1 MSLKKKRSARS
12 LAKSKLIDFIKNL
25 SYTFVSNILSMII
38 SAVLILVIPKLVGVE
53 SYGYYQ
59 LYLFYTNYVGVLYF
73 GWCDGIYL
81 RLGGKYYDGLDK
93 PLYSTQFRLL
103 GLMEIIIYVCI
114 FLGSLMFIN
123 DVNKHFVI
131 GAVCLAAVGM
141 CLRWFI
147 TFILQPTARI
157 KEYAIVTISEKIL
170 FVILAMFLMAV
181 GYRDHKLILAADVL
195 SKYVS
200 LGIGIWYCRDIV
212 FSKTV
217 PIRTA
222 IPEIKE
228 NMSAGIKLML
238 ASLSSMLIIGVVR
251 FGVENHWDIATF
263 GKVSL
268 TLSLS
273 NMVMTA
279 INAIAVVMYPMLRRT
294 NEDSLPKIY
303 GIMRVLLMGIIF
315 GGIVLYYPAYKILSL
330 WLPQYAASLRYAAIL
345 LPMCAYE
352 SKMSML
358 VNTYYKTL
366 RLENLLMKCNMA
378 ALGLSVILTL
388 VSTLVLNSVTAAI
401 ISILIVLIFRCV
413 LSEIIL
419 STKMPIKVIKDI
431 VIELIMT
438 VAFIIC
444 NWFFGVWGMLAYFIC
459 YLIYISL
466 KRNDIKETLTFIKSM
481 R

>member
-1 MSLKKKRSARS
+1 M
-12 LAKSKLIDFIKNL
+12 AKSKLIDFIKNL
-25 SYTFVSNILSMII
+25 SYTFVSNILSLII

-53 SYGYYQ
+53 TYGYYQ
-59 LYLFYTNYVGVLYF
+59 LYLFYMNYVGVLYF

-81 RLGGKYYDGLDK
+81 RLGGKYYKDLDK

-103 GLMEIIIYVCI
+103 GLMEIIIYLCI
-114 FLGSLMFIN
+114 FLGSLVLVKDI
-123 DVNKHFVI
+123 NKHFVI
-131 GAVCLAAVGM
+131 GAVCVAAVGM

-157 KEYAIVTISEKIL
+157 KEYAIVTISEKLL
-170 FVILAMFLMAV
+170 FVVLTLALMAI
-181 GYRDHKLILAADVL
+181 GYRDYKLILLADVV

-212 FSKTV
+212 FSKSV
-217 PIRTA
+217 PIKSA
-222 IPEIKE
+222 VLEIKE

-294 NEDSLPKIY
+294 NESSLPKIY
-303 GIMRVLLMGIIF
+303 EIMRVLLMGIIF
-315 GGIVLYYPAYKILSL
+315 GGIIFYYPAQKILTL
-330 WLPQYAASLRYAAIL
+330 WLPQYAESLRYAAIL
-345 LPMCAYE
+345 LPICVYE
-352 SKMSML
+352 SKVSIII
-358 VNTYYKTL
+358 NTYFNTL

-378 ALGLSVILTL
+378 ALALSVILTL

-401 ISILIVLIFRCV
+401 VSILIVLIFRCI
-413 LSEIIL
+413 LSEMIL
-419 STKMPIKVIKDI
+419 STKFPIKVVKDI
-431 VIELIMT
+431 IIELVMT
-438 VAFIIC
+438 LAFIIC
-444 NWFFGVWGMLAYFIC
+444 NWYFGFIGMLMYAVCYVI
-459 YLIYISL
+459 YLIIKHKDILKSL
-466 KRNDIKETLTFIKSM
+466 NFIKSM

>member
-1 MSLKKKRSARS
+1 M
-12 LAKSKLIDFIKNL
+12 AKSKLIDFIKNL
-25 SYTFVSNILSMII
+25 SYTFVSNILSLII
-38 SAVLILVIPKLVGVE
+38 STVLILVIPKLVGVE
-53 SYGYYQ
+53 TYGYYQ

-81 RLGGKYYDGLDK
+81 RLGGKYYKDIDK

-103 GLMEIIIYVCI
+103 GLMEIMIYLCI
-114 FLGSLMFIN
+114 FLGSLVFVKDI
-123 DVNKHFVI
+123 NKHFVI
-131 GAVCLAAVGM
+131 GAVCVVAVGM

-157 KEYAIVTISEKIL
+157 KEYAIVTISEKLL
-170 FVILAMFLMAV
+170 FAVLTLALMAI
-181 GYRDHKLILAADVL
+181 GYRDYKLILLADVV

-212 FSKTV
+212 FSKSV
-217 PIRTA
+217 PIKSA
-222 IPEIKE
+222 VLEIKE

-294 NEDSLPKIY
+294 NESSLPKIY
-303 GIMRVLLMGIIF
+303 EIMRVLLMGIIF
-315 GGIVLYYPAYKILSL
+315 GGIIFYYPAQKILTL
-330 WLPQYAASLRYAAIL
+330 WLPQYAESLRYAAIL
-345 LPMCAYE
+345 LPICVYE
-352 SKMSML
+352 SKVSIII
-358 VNTYYKTL
+358 NTYFNTL
-366 RLENLLMKCNMA
+366 RLENLLMKCNIA
-378 ALGLSVILTL
+378 ALVLSVVLTL

-401 ISILIVLIFRCV
+401 ISILIVLIFRCI

-419 STKMPIKVIKDI
+419 STKLPVKVIKDI
-431 VIELIMT
+431 IIELLMT
-438 VAFIIC
+438 LAFIIC
-444 NWFFGVWGMLAYFIC
+444 NWYFGFIGMLMYAVCYVI
-459 YLIYISL
+459 YLIIKRKDILESL
-466 KRNDIKETLTFIKSM
+466 NFIKSM

>member
-1 MSLKKKRSARS
+1 M
-12 LAKSKLIDFIKNL
+12 AKSKLIDFIKNL
-25 SYTFVSNILSMII
+25 SYTFVSNILSLII
-38 SAVLILVIPKLVGVE
+38 SAVLVLVIPKLVGVE
-53 SYGYYQ
+53 TYGYYQ
-59 LYLFYTNYVGVLYF
+59 LYIFYTGYVGVLYF

-81 RLGGKYYDGLDK
+81 RLGGKYYKDLDK

-103 GLMEIIIYVCI
+103 GLMEIIIYLCI
-114 FLGSLMFIN
+114 FLGSLIFVKDI
-123 DVNKHFVI
+123 NKHFVI
-131 GAVCLAAVGM
+131 GAVCIAAVGM

-170 FVILAMFLMAV
+170 FVILAMSLMAA
-181 GYRDHKLILAADVL
+181 GYRDYKLLLAADVF

-200 LGIGIWYCRDIV
+200 LGIGIWFCRDIV

-217 PIRTA
+217 PIKNVVF
-222 IPEIKE
+222 EIKE
-228 NMSAGIKLML
+228 NMSAGLKLMF
-238 ASLSSMLIIGVVR
+238 ATLSSMLIIGVVR
-251 FGVENHWDIATF
+251 FGVENHWDISTF

-294 NEDSLPKIY
+294 DEGSLPKIY
-303 GIMRVLLMGIIF
+303 GIMRVILMGIIF
-315 GGIVLYYPAYKILSL
+315 GGIIFYYPAYKILSL
-330 WLPQYAASLRYAAIL
+330 WLPQYAESLRYAAIL

-358 VNTYYKTL
+358 VSTYFKTL
-366 RLENLLMKCNMA
+366 RLENLMMKCNMA
-378 ALGLSVILTL
+378 ALALSVVLTL

-401 ISILIVLIFRCV
+401 ISILIVLIFRCI
-413 LSEIIL
+413 LSEMIL
-419 STKMPIKVIKDI
+419 STKLPIKVAKDI
-431 VIELIMT
+431 IIELVMT
-438 VAFIIC
+438 LAFIIC
-444 NWFFGVWGMLAYFIC
+444 NWYFGLVGMFMYAGCYVM
-459 YLIYISL
+459 YLIIKRKDILESL
-466 KRNDIKETLTFIKSM
+466 SFIKSM

>member
-1 MSLKKKRSARS
+1 MV
-12 LAKSKLIDFIKNL
+12 KSKLIDFIKNL
-25 SYTFVSNILSMII
+25 SYTFVSNILSLII
-38 SAVLILVIPKLVGVE
+38 SAVLVLVIPKLVGVE
-53 SYGYYQ
+53 TYGYYQ
-59 LYLFYTNYVGVLYF
+59 LYLFYTSYVGVLYF

-81 RLGGKYYDGLDK
+81 RLGGKYYDDLDK

-103 GLMEIIIYVCI
+103 GLIEIIIYVCI
-114 FLGSLMFIN
+114 FLGSLVFIN

-131 GAVCLAAVGM
+131 GAVCVAAVGM

-147 TFILQPTARI
+147 TYILQPTARI

-170 FVILAMFLMAV
+170 FVILAMLLMAV
-181 GYRDHKLILAADVL
+181 GYRNHKLILDADVL

-200 LGIGIWYCRDIV
+200 LGIGIWYCRVIV
-212 FSKTV
+212 FSKAAPVRTV
-217 PIRTA
+217 

-228 NMSAGIKLML
+228 NISAGLKLML

-294 NEDSLPKIY
+294 NEGSLPKIY
-303 GIMRVLLMGIIF
+303 GIMRVILMGIIF
-315 GGIVLYYPAYKILSL
+315 GGIVFYYPAYKILSL

-366 RLENLLMKCNMA
+366 RLENLLMKYNMA
-378 ALGLSVILTL
+378 ALGLSVVLTL

-401 ISILIVLIFRCV
+401 ISILIVLVFRCV
-413 LSEIIL
+413 LCEIIL
-419 STKMPIKVIKDI
+419 SAKMPIKVIKDI
-431 VIELIMT
+431 IIELIMT
-438 VAFIIC
+438 TAFIIC
-444 NWFFGVWGMLAYFIC
+444 NWFFGVWGMIAYFIC

-466 KRNDIKETLTFIKSM
+466 KRNDIKETLTFIRSM

>member
-1 MSLKKKRSARS
+1 M
-12 LAKSKLIDFIKNL
+12 AKSKLIEFIKNL
-25 SYTFVSNILSMII
+25 SYTLVSNIISIII
-38 SAVLILVIPKLVGVE
+38 SSVLVLVIPKLVE
-53 SYGYYQ
+53 AEAYGYYQ
-59 LYLFYTNYVGVLYF
+59 LYLFYCNYVGVLYF

-81 RLGGKYYDGLDK
+81 RIGGKYYKDLDRS
-93 PLYSTQFRLL
+93 LYSTQFRLL
-103 GLMEIIIYVCI
+103 GLMEIVIYVTI
-114 FLGSLMFIN
+114 FLGSLVFIH
-123 DVNKHFVI
+123 DANKHFVI
-131 GAVCLAAVGM
+131 GTVCLSAVAM

-147 TFILQPTARI
+147 TFILQPTGRI
-157 KEYAIVTISEKIL
+157 KEYVNVTISEKIL
-170 FVILAMFLMAV
+170 FAILTMILMVI
-181 GYRDHKLILAADVL
+181 GNRDYKLILIAEIIA
-195 SKYVS
+195 KYVS

-217 PIRTA
+217 PVKTV

-228 NMSAGIKLML
+228 NMSAGIKLMF
-238 ASLSSMLIIGVVR
+238 ASLSSLLITGVVR
-251 FGVENHWDIATF
+251 FGIENHWDIATF

-273 NMVMTA
+273 SIVMIA

-294 NEDSLPKIY
+294 DEKSFPKIY
-303 GIMRVLLMGIIF
+303 SIMRVLLMGIIF
-315 GGIVLYYPAYKILSL
+315 GGIILYYPAYRLLSL
-330 WLPQYAASLRYAAIL
+330 WLPQYAESLRYAAIL

-378 ALGLSVILTL
+378 ALALSVVCTFA
-388 VSTLVLNSVTAAI
+388 STLILNSVTAAI
-401 ISILIVLIFRCV
+401 LSILIVLIFRCIISELL
-413 LSEIIL
+413 LSKHIDIDV
-419 STKMPIKVIKDI
+419 KKDI

-444 NWFFGVWGMLAYFIC
+444 NWFFGLAGMFMYAVCYIAYLFIKRKDI
-459 YLIYISL
+459 LESL
-466 KRNDIKETLTFIKSM
+466 NFIKSM

>member
-1 MSLKKKRSARS
+1 M
-12 LAKSKLIDFIKNL
+12 AKSKLIDFIKNL

-38 SAVLILVIPKLVGVE
+38 SAVLVLVIPKLVGVE
-53 SYGYYQ
+53 TYGYYQ
-59 LYLFYTNYVGVLYF
+59 LYLFYTSYVGVLYF

-81 RLGGKYYDGLDK
+81 RLGGKYYDDLDK

-114 FLGSLMFIN
+114 FLGSLLFIN

-131 GAVCLAAVGM
+131 GAVCVAAVGM

-170 FVILAMFLMAV
+170 FVILTMTLMAV
-181 GYRDHKLILAADVL
+181 GYRDYKLILAADVL

-212 FSKTV
+212 FSKAA

-222 IPEIKE
+222 ISEIKE

-294 NEDSLPKIY
+294 NEGSLPKIY
-303 GIMRVLLMGIIF
+303 SIMRVLLMGIIF
-315 GGIVLYYPAYKILSL
+315 GGIVFYYPAYKILSL

-358 VNTYYKTL
+358 VSTYYKTL

-438 VAFIIC
+438 VAFIVC
-444 NWFFGVWGMLAYFIC
+444 NWFFGVWGMIAYFIC

-466 KRNDIKETLTFIKSM
+466 KQNDIKETLTFIRSM

>member
-1 MSLKKKRSARS
+1 M
-12 LAKSKLIDFIKNL
+12 
-25 SYTFVSNILSMII
+25 SNILSLII
-38 SAVLILVIPKLVGVE
+38 SAVLILAIPKLVGVE
-53 SYGYYQ
+53 TYGYYQ
-59 LYLFYTNYVGVLYF
+59 LYLFYINYVGVLYF

-81 RLGGKYYDGLDK
+81 RLGGKYYKDLDK

-103 GLMEIIIYVCI
+103 GLIEIIIYLCI
-114 FLGSLMFIN
+114 FLCSLMFVKDI
-123 DVNKHFVI
+123 NKHFVI
-131 GAVCLAAVGM
+131 GAVCVAAVGM

-157 KEYAIVTISEKIL
+157 KEYAIVTISERIL
-170 FVILAMFLMAV
+170 FVILTMSLMVA
-181 GYRDHKLILAADVL
+181 GYRNYKLILVSDVF

-212 FSKTV
+212 FSKTT
-217 PIRTA
+217 PIKSA
-222 IPEIKE
+222 ILEIKE
-228 NMSAGIKLML
+228 NISAGIKLML

-466 KRNDIKETLTFIKSM
+466 KRNDIKETLTFIRSM

>member
-1 MSLKKKRSARS
+1 MAE
-12 LAKSKLIDFIKNL
+12 SKLIDFVKNL
-25 SYTFVSNILSMII
+25 SYTFVSNILSLII
-38 SAVLILVIPKLVGVE
+38 SAVLILAIPKLVGVE
-53 SYGYYQ
+53 TYGYYQ
-59 LYLFYTNYVGVLYF
+59 LYLFYINYVGVLYF

-81 RLGGKYYDGLDK
+81 RLGGKYYKDLDK

-103 GLMEIIIYVCI
+103 GLIEIIIYLCI
-114 FLGSLMFIN
+114 FLCSLMFVKDI
-123 DVNKHFVI
+123 NKHFVI
-131 GAVCLAAVGM
+131 GAVCVAAVGM

-157 KEYAIVTISEKIL
+157 KEYAIVTISERIL
-170 FVILAMFLMAV
+170 FVILTMSLMVA
-181 GYRDHKLILAADVL
+181 GYRNYKLILVSDVF

-212 FSKTV
+212 FSKTT
-217 PIRTA
+217 PIKSA
-222 IPEIKE
+222 ILEIKE
-228 NMSAGIKLML
+228 NISAGIKLML

-466 KRNDIKETLTFIKSM
+466 KRNDIKETLTFIRSM

>member
-1 MSLKKKRSARS
+1 M
-12 LAKSKLIDFIKNL
+12 AKSKLIDFIKNL
-25 SYTFVSNILSMII
+25 SYTFVSNILSLII
-38 SAVLILVIPKLVGVE
+38 SAVLVLVIPKLVGVE
-53 SYGYYQ
+53 TYGYYQ
-59 LYLFYTNYVGVLYF
+59 LYIFYTSYVGVLYF

-81 RLGGKYYDGLDK
+81 RLGGKYYKDLDK

-103 GLMEIIIYVCI
+103 GLMEIIIYLCI
-114 FLGSLMFIN
+114 FLGSLIFVKDI
-123 DVNKHFVI
+123 NKHFVI
-131 GAVCLAAVGM
+131 GAVCVAAVGM

-157 KEYAIVTISEKIL
+157 KEYAIVTISERIL
-170 FVILAMFLMAV
+170 FVILTMSLMAA
-181 GYRDHKLILAADVL
+181 GYRDYKFILVSDVF

-200 LGIGIWYCRDIV
+200 LGIGIWFCRDIV
-212 FSKTV
+212 FSKAA
-217 PIRTA
+217 PIKST

-228 NMSAGIKLML
+228 NISSGIKLML
-238 ASLSSMLIIGVVR
+238 ALLSSMLIIGIVR
-251 FGVENHWDIATF
+251 FGVENHWDIGTF

-294 NEDSLPKIY
+294 DEGSLPKIY
-303 GIMRVLLMGIIF
+303 GIMRVMLMGIIF
-315 GGIVLYYPAYKILSL
+315 GGIIFYYPAYKILSL
-330 WLPQYAASLRYAAIL
+330 WLPQYAESLRYAAIL

-366 RLENLLMKCNMA
+366 RLENLMMKCNMA
-378 ALGLSVILTL
+378 ALALSVVLTL

-401 ISILIVLIFRCV
+401 ISILIVLIFRCI

-419 STKMPIKVIKDI
+419 STKLPIKVTKDI
-431 VIELIMT
+431 IIELVMT
-438 VAFIIC
+438 LAFIIC
-444 NWFFGVWGMLAYFIC
+444 YWYFGLVGMFMYAGCYVM
-459 YLIYISL
+459 YLIIKRKDILESL
-466 KRNDIKETLTFIKSM
+466 SFIKSM

>member
-1 MSLKKKRSARS
+1 M
-12 LAKSKLIDFIKNL
+12 AKSKLIDFIKNL
-25 SYTFVSNILSMII
+25 SYTFVSNILSLII
-38 SAVLILVIPKLVGVE
+38 SAVLVLVIPKLVGVE
-53 SYGYYQ
+53 TYGYYQ
-59 LYLFYTNYVGVLYF
+59 LYIFYTSYVGVLYF

-81 RLGGKYYDGLDK
+81 RLGGKYYKDLDK
-93 PLYSTQFRLL
+93 PLYSTQFRML
-103 GLMEIIIYVCI
+103 GLMEIIIYLCI
-114 FLGSLMFIN
+114 FLGSLVFVKDI
-123 DVNKHFVI
+123 NKHFVI
-131 GAVCLAAVGM
+131 GAVCIAAVGM

-170 FVILAMFLMAV
+170 FVVLSMSLMAA
-181 GYRDHKLILAADVL
+181 GYRDYKLLLAADVF

-200 LGIGIWYCRDIV
+200 LGIGIWFCRDIV
-212 FSKTV
+212 FSKTAPV
-217 PIRTA
+217 KSA

-273 NMVMTA
+273 NMVMSA
-279 INAIAVVMYPMLRRT
+279 IGAVSVVMYPMLRRT
-294 NEDSLPKIY
+294 GEGSLPKIY
-303 GIMRVLLMGIIF
+303 SIMRVLLMGLIF
-315 GGIVLYYPAYKILSL
+315 GGIVFYYPAYRILSL
-330 WLPQYAASLRYAAIL
+330 WLPQYAESLRYAAIL

-358 VNTYYKTL
+358 VNTYFKTL

-378 ALGLSVILTL
+378 ALALSAVCTVI
-388 VSTLVLNSVTAAI
+388 STLVLNSVTAAI
-401 ISILIVLIFRCV
+401 LSILIVLIFRCI
-413 LSEIIL
+413 LSELLLAKHIAIDV
-419 STKMPIKVIKDI
+419 KKDI

-438 VAFIIC
+438 VAFIVC
-444 NWFFGVWGMLAYFIC
+444 NWFFGFVGMLMYAVCYVM
-459 YLIYISL
+459 YLIIKRKDILESL
-466 KRNDIKETLTFIKSM
+466 NFIKSM